1 MQTPPTDFDGR
12 LLGLIERRVPLV
24 RRPYVQIAAQLGAG
38 ERQVLDRLAAL
49 RGEGGL
55 IREIAGIFDAAVLGY
70 SQVLVAL
77 RVKADSADAAGRLAA
92 EHPGVSHCYKRTGSY
107 NVWLTLATSPESTLG
122 LEKTA
127 AVLSHLCGADSHMV
141 LPALK
146 RYKLLVRFSAP
157 QAGENQAYE
166 PQPAGS
172 GRRPRPGD
180 LADDRLLAVHA
191 LQMDLPNESEPF
203 KAVAAN
209 VGIDADDLLVHGAD
223 FLAAGWMR
231 RYAAVLRH
239 RKAGAAENVLV
250 AWRIEP
256 ERADRAGEICAKLP
270 QVSHCY
276 LRPRAEDWPY
286 TLYTMIHGPDRA
298 ACERA
303 IAELA
308 GSAGLGGHVELWTV
322 AEFKKQRV
330 RLFSGEET
338 RWEAKHT
345 NARGR

>member
-180 LADDRLLAVHA
+180 LADDQLRAVRA
-191 LQMDLPNESEPF
+191 LQMDLPNEPQPF
-203 KAVAAN
+203 AALAAT
-209 VGIDADDLLVHGAD
+209 IAMEADELLVHGAD

-231 RYAAVLRH
+231 RYAAVLHH
-239 RKAGAAENVLV
+239 RAAGAAENVLT
-250 AWRIEP
+250 AWRVAP
-256 ERADRAGEICAKLP
+256 ADADRAGAICASRP

-276 LRPRAEDWPY
+276 LRPPAKDWPY
-286 TLYTMIHGPDRA
+286 TLYTMIHGRDRA
-298 ACERA
+298 ECERV
-303 IAELA
+303 IADLA
-308 GSAGLGGHVELWTV
+308 ASAALADRAELWTA

-330 RLFSGEET
+330 RLFGDEEP
-338 RWEAKHT
+338 RWEAEH
-345 NARGR
+345 R